1 MDTSPLTVKDLDLLA
16 SWDTPT
22 ICNALELLV
31 PDLPLTAYTTQP
43 GTPLDG
49 PFPPMIGV
57 ARVGTIRARIKPAKP
72 AADRFDWYD
81 YVQARELPTIVVLQ
95 DLDERPGAGAF
106 WGEVHSKV
114 HLKLGA
120 RGCVTNGSFRDTDAW
135 APGFKML
142 GGCLS
147 PSHAHIHLAGFGE
160 PVSVSVLGMDVGH
173 DDIVHADHH
182 GAVVIPRDCV
192 RRLPEAIDRI
202 AAKERQTLALC
213 DAPDFSPELM
223 RRVLKQGHIH

>member
-1 MDTSPLTVKDLDLLA
+1 MDDTTSPLTHADLDLLA
-16 SWDTPT
+16 FWDTPT

-31 PDLPLTAYTTQP
+31 PGLPLTSYTTHP
-43 GTPLDG
+43 GVALDG
-49 PFPPMIGV
+49 PFKPMIGA
-57 ARVGTIRARIKPAKP
+57 ARVGSIRARNKPTQP

-81 YVQARELPTIVVLQ
+81 YVQARDLPTIVILQ

-147 PSHAHIHLAGFGE
+147 PSHAHVHLAGFGAR
-160 PVSVSVLGMDVGH
+160 VSVLGMDVGH

-192 RRLPEAIDRI
+192 RRLPHAIERI
-202 AAKERQTLALC
+202 AAKERRTLDLC
-213 DAPDFSPELM
+213 DAPDFSPALM
-223 RRVLKQGHIH
+223 RRVLKEGHIH

>member
-1 MDTSPLTVKDLDLLA
+1 MDDTTSPLTVKDLDLLA

-31 PDLPLTAYTTQP
+31 PNLPLTAYTTQP

-49 PFPPMIGV
+49 PFQPMIGV
-57 ARVGTIRARIKPAKP
+57 ARVGTIRARIKPAKS

-147 PSHAHIHLAGFGE
+147 PSHAHIHLTAFGE
-160 PVSVSVLGMDVGH
+160 PVSVLGMDVGH

-202 AAKERQTLALC
+202 ATKERQTLVLC
-213 DAPDFSPELM
+213 DAPDFSPDLM

>member
-1 MDTSPLTVKDLDLLA
+1 MTDDNFGITLADLDLLA

-22 ICNALELLV
+22 ICNALELLH
-31 PDLPLTAYTTQP
+31 PDFPLTGYTTQP
-43 GTPLDG
+43 GLPIDG
-49 PFPPMIGV
+49 PFHPMIGV
-57 ARVGTIRARIKPAKP
+57 ARVGTIRARNKPVQP

-81 YVQARELPTIVVLQ
+81 YVQATDLPTIVVLQ
-95 DLDERPGAGAF
+95 DLDDQPGAGAF

-147 PSHAHIHLAGFGE
+147 PSHAHVHLVGFGE
-160 PVSVSVLGMDVGH
+160 PVSVLGMAIVH

-182 GAVVIPRDCV
+182 GGVVIPRESV
-192 RRLPEAIDRI
+192 KRLPEAVEKI
-202 AAKERQTLALC
+202 ATKERRTLALC
-213 DAPDFSPELM
+213 DSPDFSPQLM
-223 RRVLKQGHIH
+223 RRILKQGHIH